1 MFDLMPAASVVM
13 AAADSGSGNTATT
26 LLIAALGA
34 GGLGAIIAAAITGL
48 FSKRKL
54 GAEAT
59 KIIADA
65 AASVVSDLREE
76 IVRQQGIVVTNNAE
90 HAALV
95 VKLTAEHAA
104 AIMAA
109 EAKMVAMSKSH
120 AEEIEEYRRVLQLHV
135 AWDTIAIA
143 EVSKLGVD
151 LPPAP
156 PLIPAR
162 RFEHPAV

>member
-1 MFDLMPAASVVM
+1 MMALLPLAAS
-13 AAADSGSGNTATT
+13 AGPDQTTT
-26 LLIAALGA
+26 LIIAVLGT
-34 GGLGAIIAAAITGL
+34 GGLSAIIAAAITGL

-65 AASVVSDLREE
+65 AATVVTDLR
-76 IVRQQGIVVTNNAE
+76 QSLTDQKALVVTNNAE

-104 AIMAA
+104 ALMAN
-109 EAKMVAMSKSH
+109 EDKMREMSRSH
-120 AEEIEEYRRVLQLHV
+120 ADELEEYRRTLQQHV
-135 AWDTIAIA
+135 AWDVLVIAKMA
-143 EVSKLGVD
+143 DVGVE

-156 PLIPAR
+156 PLLPAR
-162 RFEHPAV
+162 RFDHPHA